1 MKIIVDRDKCLS
13 IASCVGLGPNVY
25 ELDPEGKAVV
35 KDVAPEKKG
44 NVWVYEYTGKD
55 TNQAIQG
62 AESCPYM
69 AIKVIDDQGKQ
80 IYPAQ
85 EKQ

>member
-1 MKIIVDRDKCLS
+1 MKIIVDRDSCLS
-13 IASCVGLGPNVY
+13 IASCVGLGPDVY
-25 ELDPEGKAVV
+25 ELDPEGKATIKGVT
-35 KDVAPEKKG
+35 PEKKG
-44 NVWVYEYTGKD
+44 NVWIYEYKGTD
-55 TNQAIQG
+55 INQVVQG

-85 EKQ
+85 EK